1 MCPKGTLFLLFD
13 VSLNVIEKLIRTQ
26 LFAYVYYLR
35 KISHS
40 YDDISQWGKEAF
52 IRTR

>member
-26 LFAYVYYLR
+26 LFTYLYYLR
-35 KISHS
+35 KVSHS
-40 YDDISQWGKEAF
+40 YDNISQWGKEGF
-52 IRTR
+52 TRTR